1 PLPNFQ
7 SGPPGWAARSRGR
20 FPPPLVA
27 PLAEPVEPVRGYGL
41 GETGLRD
48 QHVVTSGGN
57 ALETGSPELPQ
68 LPLDPVARNGVPGS
82 LWHGKAKPRVPRIVL
97 ALEPVED
104 EEACGRR
111 ASLPVDGVKVSRARQ
126 AMPALHFVL
135 YAERRVRPL
144 ARRRLSMARPAR
156 VDIRARKP
164 CRRFRRRTLG

>member
-1 PLPNFQ
+1 MPRRAQLPRTSRPKLQF
-7 SGPPGWAARSRGR
+7 GRRRWAVRSRGR
-20 FPPPLVA
+20 LPQPLAA
-27 PLAEPVEPVRGYGL
+27 PRAEPVEPVRGYGL

-111 ASLPVDGVKVSRARQ
+111 TALPV
-126 AMPALHFVL
+126 
-135 YAERRVRPL
+135 
-144 ARRRLSMARPAR
+144 
-156 VDIRARKP
+156 
-164 CRRFRRRTLG
+164 